1 MIKAKRLEK
10 GNTIGVV
17 SPASPSENR
26 SEIDRA
32 KEYLE
37 NLGYKVVIGRNVNKT
52 KGFTAAS
59 EQERADDINEMFAR
73 EDIDAILVT
82 QGGYGSAQIIDKL
95 DYELIRRKPK
105 IFTGFSD
112 ITSLHLAMQKFS
124 GLVTFYGPG
133 MARFNEEEL
142 SEYTKES
149 FFRTLGNPEPA
160 GEIKKSSPK
169 KWLTSIHGGVCEAPV
184 VGGCLTLICAS
195 LGTPYEIDCKDK
207 ILFFEDVDAEPW
219 IMDHALSH
227 LRNAGKLNDAAGFMI
242 GHCKNCVPFDHKP
255 GFVCDTTLEDVLTYY
270 LKPLKKPALY
280 GLPMGH
286 GDDLATL
293 PLGVRCRLDADKKT
307 FTVLEAGV
315 I

>member
-17 SPASPSENR
+17 SPASPSENH
-26 SEIDRA
+26 SEIVRA

-293 PLGVRCRLDADKKT
+293 PLGVMCRLDADRKT

>member
-17 SPASPSENR
+17 SPASPSENH
-26 SEIDRA
+26 SEIVRA

-207 ILFFEDVDAEPW
+207 ILFFEDVDTEPW

-242 GHCKNCVPFDHKP
+242 GHCKNCVPFDYKP

-293 PLGVRCRLDADKKT
+293 PLGVMCRLDADRKT

>member
-17 SPASPSENR
+17 SPASPSENH
-26 SEIDRA
+26 SEIIRA

-112 ITSLHLAMQKFS
+112 ITSLHLALQKFS

-207 ILFFEDVDAEPW
+207 ILFFEDVDTEPW

-293 PLGVRCRLDADKKT
+293 PLGVMCRLDADRKS